1 LPSVNPVYGQ
11 LILGVTQRCASFVGL
26 AVRQVHPKERRMKKH
41 VFAAVLIG
49 AFVTPALAL
58 TAGTYYVGLD
68 MTTHTCSV
76 VTQMAPGMKMMGK
89 YKSKEAAEKAMAGMK
104 KCHA

>member
-1 LPSVNPVYGQ
+1 M
-11 LILGVTQRCASFVGL
+11 R
-26 AVRQVHPKERRMKKH
+26 KH
-41 VFAAVLIG
+41 IVAAVLIG

-68 MTTHTCSV
+68 TTTHTCSV
-76 VTQMAPGMKMMGK
+76 VTKMAPGMKMMGK
-89 YKSKEAAEKAMAGMK
+89 YKSKEAAEKAMAGIK